1 MEMHRRGSAARGPAV
16 RMPAAAAAAAG
27 MRTAGPRAALPRR
40 CISMADDKVVVK
52 QYFNNEGFD
61 RWNRIYS
68 EDGEVNSVQLDIR
81 NGHQET
87 VDKIL
92 KWIDDDG
99 DIAGRTVCDA
109 GCGVGS
115 LAIPLARRGAKVE
128 GSDIS
133 EAMVAEATRRA
144 AADPAVQTRPKFYPS
159 DLSALSGKYDTVT
172 CVDVMIH
179 YPTEEMAGMVA
190 HLASLADR
198 RLIVS
203 FAPKTWFY
211 DILKK
216 VGELFPGPSKTTRAY
231 LHPEAD
237 VVSAL
242 EEAGF
247 SVRRTEFT
255 GTSFYFSRLL
265 EAVRK

>member
-1 MEMHRRGSAARGPAV
+1 MATTGTLVLLACAANGVVVQQRQLWRSAVSHAARLT
-16 RMPAAAAAAAG
+16 M
-27 MRTAGPRAALPRR
+27 
-40 CISMADDKVVVK
+40 SDDKAVVK
-52 QYFNNEGFD
+52 EYFNNEGFD

-81 NGHQET
+81 DGHQQT

-92 KWIDDDG
+92 AWVDADQDMEGK
-99 DIAGRTVCDA
+99 TVCDA

-115 LAIPLARRGAKVE
+115 LAIPLATRGAVVE
-128 GSDIS
+128 ASDIS
-133 EAMVAEATRRA
+133 DAMVNEAATRA
-144 AADPAVQTRPKFYPS
+144 QATNGIKTAPKFYQS
-159 DLSALSGKYDTVT
+159 DLSALKGSFDTVT

-179 YPTEEMAGMVA
+179 YPTAEMSGMVG
-190 HLASLADR
+190 HLAGLAER
-198 RLIVS
+198 RLIIS
-203 FAPKTWFY
+203 FAPKTWYY
-211 DILKK
+211 DLLKK

-237 VVSAL
+237 VVAAV

-247 SVRRTEFT
+247 TIKRTEFT

-265 EAVRK
+265 EAVKE